1 MVKFNYKFIQVIPVN
16 SEPPSP
22 PVPTHSEDSQSS
34 SQSVE
39 RSGSYAEKTARILAW
54 VQIIRS
60 ISPLI
65 WVIVIL
71 VVIIPLGGELFI
83 HQAFSSDPVNRQ
95 SKLPQTVV
103 IESSQVNWQDVD
115 LAVAQALKT
124 AHNQAESYASQNL
137 DLWIDD
143 LKGRIDDNFLDW
155 YFGYFNQKQ
164 IEFKSVFVQLSSGV
178 VNLLNPDLPSP
189 SEKVAE
195 VITRDFQ
202 EEFSAR
208 VLRPQI
214 AQLQL
219 ERLTQTTVKQYL
231 QDLSVNLNQIPLSYQ
246 IPQADWNRYLSDIA
260 ISIYETEG
268 EVSTLSLKVLVGGSA
283 YLAMKPLVAP
293 LVLKV
298 GSKVAANLAGKAGA
312 KIAVKTG
319 ASLTGKMTAG
329 LLDCTVG
336 VGILLWD
343 IWDTYHTANIEKPIL
358 RETLTEYLEQVKAS
372 ILDNPETG
380 IMTAIDQ
387 LEAKII
393 DALDFSEKISL
404 ELDSFNGL
412 IASKLWNTN

>member
-1 MVKFNYKFIQVIPVN
+1 VN
-16 SEPPSP
+16 SEPHSP
-22 PVPTHSEDSQSS
+22 AVPTHSEESRPSS
-34 SQSVE
+34 LSPDT
-39 RSGSYAEKTARILAW
+39 SGSYAEKTNRILAW
-54 VQIIRS
+54 VQVIRS
-60 ISPLI
+60 ISPFI
-65 WVIVIL
+65 WAIVIL
-71 VVIIPLGGELFI
+71 IVIIPLGGQFFI
-83 HQAFSSDPVNRQ
+83 NQAFSSNSVN
-95 SKLPQTVV
+95 SKSEPPQTVV
-103 IESSQVNWQDVD
+103 VQPSRVNWQEVD
-115 LAVAQALKT
+115 TAVVQALKT
-124 AHNQAESYASQNL
+124 AHNQAENYASQQL

-143 LKGRIDDNFLDW
+143 LKDRIDDNFLDW

-178 VNLLNPDLPSP
+178 ANLLNPDLPSP

-219 ERLTQTTVKQYL
+219 ERLTQQTVKQYL
-231 QDLSVNLNQIPLSYQ
+231 NALSVNLNQIPLSYQ

-312 KIAVKTG
+312 KIALKTG
-319 ASLTGKMTAG
+319 ASLTGKMAAG

-343 IWDTYHTANIEKPIL
+343 IWETYHTANIEKPIL
-358 RETLTEYLEQVKAS
+358 RETLAEYLEQVKAS

-393 DALDFSEKISL
+393 DSLDFSEKIS
-404 ELDSFNGL
+404 
-412 IASKLWNTN
+412 

>member
-1 MVKFNYKFIQVIPVN
+1 MN
-16 SEPPSP
+16 SEPQSSPVPRPSNESPPPSP
-22 PVPTHSEDSQSS
+22 PADS
-34 SQSVE
+34 
-39 RSGSYAEKTARILAW
+39 SGSYAEKTHRILAW
-54 VQIIRS
+54 VQVIRS

-65 WVIVIL
+65 WLVVIL
-71 VVIIPLGGELFI
+71 LVIIPLGGQFFI
-83 HQAFSSDPVNRQ
+83 HQAFDSGSVNGKSQ
-95 SKLPQTVV
+95 PTKTVIV
-103 IESSQVNWQDVD
+103 QPSVNWQEVD
-115 LAVAQALKT
+115 TAVATALTT
-124 AHNQAESYASQNL
+124 AHNQAENYASQQL

-143 LKGRIDDNFLDW
+143 LMGRVEDNFLSW

-178 VNLLNPDLPSP
+178 ANLLNPDLPSP

-202 EEFSAR
+202 EEFAKR

-219 ERLTQTTVKQYL
+219 ERLTQQTVKQYL
-231 QDLSVNLNQIPLSYQ
+231 QELSGNLNQIPVSYQ

-260 ISIYETEG
+260 ISIYDTEG
-268 EVSTLSLKVLVGGSA
+268 EVSNLSLKVLVGGSA

-312 KIAVKTG
+312 KIALKTG
-319 ASLTGKMTAG
+319 ASLTGKMAAG

-358 RETLTEYLEQVKAS
+358 KETIAEYLEQVKAS

-380 IMTAIDQ
+380 IMAAIDQ

-393 DALDFSEKISL
+393 HALDSTEKIS
-404 ELDSFNGL
+404 S
-412 IASKLWNTN
+412 

>member
-1 MVKFNYKFIQVIPVN
+1 VN
-16 SEPPSP
+16 SESPSP
-22 PVPTHSEDSQSS
+22 PVSSHSQDSQLSS
-34 SQSVE
+34 PSTE
-39 RSGSYAEKTARILAW
+39 DSGSYAEKTNRILAW
-54 VQIIRS
+54 VQVIRS
-60 ISPLI
+60 ISPFI
-65 WVIVIL
+65 WAIVIL
-71 VVIIPLGGELFI
+71 LVIIPLGGQFFI
-83 HQAFSSDPVNRQ
+83 NQAFSSNSVNSQ
-95 SKLPQTVV
+95 SQPPQTVV
-103 IESSQVNWQDVD
+103 VQPSRVNWQDVD
-115 LAVAQALKT
+115 TAVVQALKT
-124 AHNQAESYASQNL
+124 AHNQAENYASQQL

-143 LKGRIDDNFLDW
+143 LMGRIDDNFLDW

-164 IEFKSVFVQLSSGV
+164 IEFKSIFVQLSSGTANL
-178 VNLLNPDLPSP
+178 VNPELPSS

-219 ERLTQTTVKQYL
+219 EQLTQQTVKQYL
-231 QDLSVNLNQIPLSYQ
+231 EDLSGNLNQIPLSYQ
-246 IPQADWNRYLSDIA
+246 IHQTDWNRYLNDIA

-283 YLAMKPLVAP
+283 YLAMKPIVAP

-312 KIAVKTG
+312 KIALKTG
-319 ASLTGKMTAG
+319 ASLTGKMAAG

-358 RETLTEYLEQVKAS
+358 RETLAEYLEQVKAS

-380 IMTAIDQ
+380 IMTVIDQ

-393 DALDFSEKISL
+393 DSLDFSEKTSL
-404 ELDSFNGL
+404 ELDYLKKVDFL
-412 IASKLWNTN
+412 